1 MIQSVNG
8 KSGVAIT
15 LSASEVGALP
25 SGGTAV
31 AAKTAATATKLATA
45 RKIGGASFN
54 GTADITLAQIG
65 ALAADGTAVAARTAA
80 ACSGTAAT
88 ATKLATARKIGGAS
102 FDGAANI
109 TLAQIGAYPAANIRA
124 GFAAGMANGTRSYK
138 LFSKDQINQ
147 IFGTSGVDYGPQN
160 MAIFV
165 MNGDFS
171 SGGLVAAIT
180 SVWSGGE
187 IYVVNCDL
195 NSTIPAGAH
204 DVVFLAVKFS

>member
-31 AAKTAATATKLATA
+31 AAK
-45 RKIGGASFN
+45 
-54 GTADITLAQIG
+54 
-65 ALAADGTAVAARTAA
+65 
-80 ACSGTAAT
+80 TAAT